1 MLKFNRNFYDDNYL
15 MIDVKSDLC
24 SFVTDENLNIPCDV
38 KKEAMFIYSDWF
50 SYEENLMYEKEKIIN
65 HKIAIRCDSNLGGY
79 LLSNFD
85 NVNIIND
92 DLNVSY
98 EKVVSALDIAIF
110 EDKCKLVNKIMP
122 LFKGRVSGFK
132 GELIGKYDEA
142 VLDYIL
148 NNPDY
153 KMYLE
158 KMDYECKEFIVYEDG
173 FYSKKTL
180 GKTNNKVMQK
190 KLIY

>member
-132 GELIGKYDEA
+132 SELIGKYDEA

-190 KLIY
+190 K